1 MTIRE
6 FFSSLLE
13 FRLLIEK
20 INAVPFCSRRDNCL
34 FSEERE
40 EVPIVL
46 QQEEIKDINAILDDA
61 QGQRGVLIAVLQRV
75 QEKVGYLPE
84 DAMKMISER
93 LSLSL
98 SQVYGVASFYKHFHF
113 KPRGKKIVKV
123 CMGTA
128 CHVRGGKAVL
138 TEMENKLGVKEG
150 ETTADRSVTLETVGC
165 VGCCALAPV
174 LTVND
179 QDLYGELTPKMV
191 DDILHT
197 VRSEHGTHV

>member
-1 MTIRE
+1 M
-6 FFSSLLE
+6 
-13 FRLLIEK
+13 
-20 INAVPFCSRRDNCL
+20 
-34 FSEERE
+34 
-40 EVPIVL
+40 L
-46 QQEEIKDINAILDDA
+46 QQEEIKNINDFLDDA

-84 DAMKMISER
+84 DAMKMISDR

-138 TEMENKLGVKEG
+138 TELESKLGIKEG
-150 ETTADRSVTLETVGC
+150 ETAEDRSVTLETVGC

-179 QDLYGELTPKMV
+179 QDLYGELTPRMV
-191 DDILHT
+191 DDIIAT

>member
-1 MTIRE
+1 M
-6 FFSSLLE
+6 
-13 FRLLIEK
+13 
-20 INAVPFCSRRDNCL
+20 
-34 FSEERE
+34 
-40 EVPIVL
+40 L
-46 QQEEIKDINAILDDA
+46 QQEEIKNINDVLDDA

-84 DAMKMISER
+84 DAMKMISDR

-138 TEMENKLGVKEG
+138 TELESKLGIKEG
-150 ETTADRSVTLETVGC
+150 ETAEDRSVTLETVGC

-179 QDLYGELTPKMV
+179 QDLYGELTPRMV
-191 DDILHT
+191 DDIIAT

>member
-1 MTIRE
+1 M
-6 FFSSLLE
+6 LQ
-13 FRLLIEK
+13 
-20 INAVPFCSRRDNCL
+20 DD
-34 FSEERE
+34 
-40 EVPIVL
+40 EVKKV
-46 QQEEIKDINAILDDA
+46 KGVLDDA
-61 QGQRGVLIAVLQRV
+61 EGQRGVLIAVLQRV

-98 SQVYGVASFYKHFHF
+98 TNVYGVASFYKHFHF
-113 KPRGKKIVKV
+113 KPRGKNVVKV

-128 CHVRGGKAVL
+128 CHVRGAKEVL
-138 TEMENKLGVKEG
+138 TEMENKFGIKEG
-150 ETTADRSVTLETVGC
+150 ETTKDLSVTLETVGC

-174 LTVND
+174 ATVND

-191 DDILHT
+191 DDIIVM

>member
-1 MTIRE
+1 M
-6 FFSSLLE
+6 LE
-13 FRLLIEK
+13 QT
-20 INAVPFCSRRDNCL
+20 
-34 FSEERE
+34 
-40 EVPIVL
+40 EVKAI
-46 QQEEIKDINAILDDA
+46 DAILNDA
-61 QGQRGVLIAVLQRV
+61 EGQRGILIAVLQRT
-75 QEKVGYLPE
+75 QEKIGYLPE

-93 LSLSL
+93 LGMSL
-98 SQVYGVASFYKHFHF
+98 SQAYGVASFYKHFHF

-138 TEMENKLGVKEG
+138 TEMENKLGIKEG
-150 ETTADRSVTLETVGC
+150 ETTPDRAVTLETVGC

-191 DDILHT
+191 DDIIHS

>member
-1 MTIRE
+1 M
-6 FFSSLLE
+6 
-13 FRLLIEK
+13 
-20 INAVPFCSRRDNCL
+20 
-34 FSEERE
+34 
-40 EVPIVL
+40 L
-46 QQEEIKDINAILDDA
+46 QQDELKNVNEILDNA
-61 QGQRGVLIAVLQRV
+61 AGQRGILIAVLQRV
-75 QEKVGYLPE
+75 QEKIGYLPE
-84 DAMKMISER
+84 DAMKMIAER

-98 SQVYGVASFYKHFHF
+98 SQAYGVASFYKHFHF

-138 TEMENKLGVKEG
+138 QEIENKLGIKEG
-150 ETTADRSVTLETVGC
+150 ETMPDRSVTLETVGC

-191 DDILHT
+191 DDIIHS
-197 VRSEHGTHV
+197 VRNEHGTHV